1 MTDLIVYWQQLEDW
15 GAPAYPEVRIVSPL
29 RQRRAILREFR
40 VVHLPTATECHL
52 FFLRFPQ
59 ALFRLIFIYE
69 PLFLLHYLCRFI
81 SSRCIFVFIYFV
93 VWCLCACVV
102 CFARPLRSVNWSL
115 TYTLLGILP
124 FPLFFLSIRS
134 IFRNGSNHA
143 PSYLKENEA
152 GSGVWRHSLAN
163 HGFDSTLRNLIDD
176 SVQEESTT
184 TTTTSSCAMNSSP
197 RQSLHGEL
205 DPSAPHNN
213 DNHSAQG

>member
-1 MTDLIVYWQQLEDW
+1 MCL
-15 GAPAYPEVRIVSPL
+15 
-29 RQRRAILREFR
+29 
-40 VVHLPTATECHL
+40 CL
-52 FFLRFPQ
+52 FSWL
-59 ALFRLIFIYE
+59 ALLNSLVTNYRW
-69 PLFLLHYLCRFI
+69 I
-81 SSRCIFVFIYFV
+81 SS
-93 VWCLCACVV
+93 
-102 CFARPLRSVNWSL
+102 
-115 TYTLLGILP
+115 LP
-124 FPLFFLSIRS
+124 FFLSICS

-184 TTTTSSCAMNSSP
+184 TTTTTTSSCAMNSSP